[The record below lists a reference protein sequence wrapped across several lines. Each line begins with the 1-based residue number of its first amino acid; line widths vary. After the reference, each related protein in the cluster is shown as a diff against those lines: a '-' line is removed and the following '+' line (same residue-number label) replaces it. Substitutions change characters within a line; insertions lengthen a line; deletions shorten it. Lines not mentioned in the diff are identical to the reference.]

1 MYARSY
7 AHEYAKEYCWFCWEP
22 FKAFLE
28 KIRWYP
34 MASRWMDALKEEVS
48 KHNTAAALRVN
59 TKPGVPRPA
68 GKAKTLQD
76 STSKTS
82 NTPSEDEKA
91 SRVAE
96 TVASETSNT
105 LEDASRLGPV
115 ASWSVEFGFVS
126 VHDPTTG
133 EWWDLPTKDAPD
145 WAVREARKRKEL
157 YRDGNRKAYRL
168 TAREM
173 SKIWDE
179 ERTLDEEGIVEE
191 HPVEEG

>member
-1 MYARSY
+1 
-7 AHEYAKEYCWFCWEP
+7 
-22 FKAFLE
+22 
-28 KIRWYP
+28 

-59 TKPGVPRPA
+59 TKPGAPRPA
-68 GKAKTLQD
+68 EKAKTLQD
-76 STSKTS
+76 PTSKTGK
-82 NTPSEDEKA
+82 TPSEGEKV

-96 TVASETSNT
+96 TVASKTSNT
-105 LEDASRLGPV
+105 LEDAGRLGLV

-133 EWWDLPTKDAPD
+133 EWWDLPTKDVTD

-168 TAREM
+168 TASEM

-179 ERTLDEEGIVEE
+179 ERTPDEEGIVEE
-191 HPVEEG
+191 HPVEEEV